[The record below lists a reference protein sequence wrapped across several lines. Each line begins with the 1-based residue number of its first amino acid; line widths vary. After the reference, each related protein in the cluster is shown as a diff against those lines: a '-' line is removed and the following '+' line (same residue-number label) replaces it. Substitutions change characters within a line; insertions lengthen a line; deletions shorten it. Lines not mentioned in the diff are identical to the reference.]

1 VKRHINSG
9 IYYIFLI
16 FIFMLFINSCSSERV
31 WISPEE
37 KFNNAKI
44 AMVGF
49 DVRDAK
55 TDTVLVTVS
64 NQISEGLAIFFLNC
78 GFNVIERSRI
88 DLILQEMK
96 LQTSGL
102 LSQDEAI
109 KLGKIANVKYIV
121 HGSGNVK
128 FQGSYPFVHTLTLKM
143 TNVENGQVVLVNNWT
158 GSGKSLGTVIEDIG
172 NSIVNKFKQK

>member
-1 VKRHINSG
+1 MKRYINSG

-49 DVRDAK
+49 DLRDAK
-55 TDTVLVTVS
+55 TDALLVTVS
-64 NQISEGLAIFFLNC
+64 NQISEGLAIYFLNC
-78 GFNVIERSRI
+78 GFNVVERSRI

-102 LSQDEAI
+102 LSQDDAI

-121 HGSGNVK
+121 HGSGNVR
-128 FQGSYPFVHTLTLKM
+128 FQGSYPFVHTFTLKM
-143 TNVENGQVVLVNNWT
+143 TNVENGQVVLVSNWT
-158 GSGKSLGTVIEDIG
+158 GSAKSLGTVIEGIG